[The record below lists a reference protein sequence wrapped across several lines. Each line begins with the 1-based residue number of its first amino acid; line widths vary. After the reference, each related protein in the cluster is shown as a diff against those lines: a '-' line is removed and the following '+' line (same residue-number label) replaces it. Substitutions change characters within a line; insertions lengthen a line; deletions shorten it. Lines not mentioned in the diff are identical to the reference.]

1 MGVNLYVMTRR
12 TEPMVIGDVLVPLH
26 ILHKTMKLT
35 EMTKADAG
43 DLAALRAK
51 ARTGIGGGRLA
62 VRPAKDMEDVLIKVG
77 DHPGALVKGHGR
89 PVYGWDND
97 LTDVPDLDFGHLNVV
112 GYALPDVSGPGSI
125 LFEVVERSGPT
136 AVLSPMSEA
145 RAVDLGI
152 LTEQHRLVMF
162 EQPAIKSVESTQDMP
177 EVGLWFAEV
186 TLENG
191 RAATISGVLNED
203 WIAMTDKTRLVGWRP
218 LFVPSAIELHRRES
232 IPILGP
238 RRRPG

>member
-1 MGVNLYVMTRR
+1 MGVHLYVITRQ
-12 TEPMVIGDVLVPLH
+12 TEPAAIGDVVVPLH
-26 ILHKTMKLT
+26 VLRKTMKLT
-35 EMTKADAG
+35 EMTKADAD
-43 DLAALRAK
+43 DLTALRAK
-51 ARTGIGGGRLA
+51 ARTGLGGGRLA

-77 DHPGALVKGHGR
+77 DHPGAVVKGHGR

-97 LTDVPDLDFGHLNVV
+97 LTDVPDLDFGYLNVV

-125 LFEVVERSGPT
+125 LFEVIDRSGPT
-136 AVLSPMSEA
+136 AVVSPMSLS

-162 EQPAIKSVESTQDMP
+162 EQPAIQSVESTQDMP
-177 EVGLWFAEV
+177 EVGLWLAEV

-191 RAATISGVLNED
+191 RTATISGVLNED
-203 WIAMTDKTRLVGWRP
+203 WIAMTDKSRIVGWRP
-218 LFVPSAIELHRRES
+218 LSVPTAIELHRRES